1 MGQALCSWL
10 ERTDQPSEV
19 ISARMMAIAATTA
32 TTATIAAIV
41 TIAAMS
47 GIATVPLIGG
57 SQRHHST
64 NLLFGRPS
72 IFARPNSSNSGPSI
86 RSSYEAQVL
95 QKSSPHP

>member
-32 TTATIAAIV
+32 TTAAIV

-47 GIATVPLIGG
+47 GIAIVPLIGAA
-57 SQRHHST
+57 S
-64 NLLFGRPS
+64 
-72 IFARPNSSNSGPSI
+72 
-86 RSSYEAQVL
+86 
-95 QKSSPHP
+95 